1 MSDSPE
7 KDGTVTDNPVAG
19 SPVAG
24 SPLVDSPLVD
34 NKVEG
39 STAPG
44 FEPVAEEFG
53 RLLAQERDARG
64 QFCAYLRGQRVVDL
78 WGGDGVA
85 PDDLQGVFSSSKGVS
100 ATCIALLVQRG
111 ALDLDAPVSRYWPE
125 FAGGGKGD
133 VAVRVALSHQAGI
146 PGVEPQLTL
155 EEIIDHDAV
164 AARLAAQV
172 PHWRPGKAH
181 GYHGLTIG
189 TIMDE
194 LVRRITGIPIAE
206 FFRKEVGDPRGI
218 DFYLRTPEDVDHR
231 VRMLLPADPTR
242 EQQKQ
247 LAGQPL
253 APDSLGGMTFSLA
266 AGAPARTEPL
276 PNIRA
281 VRASGQAAAA
291 GVGSAR
297 GLARLYA
304 MCIGEVD
311 GFARL
316 LTDATIAQVTQVQT
330 VGEDLVLRVATRYG
344 VVFQKADDRLTYGSH
359 QAFGHDGA
367 GGSIGIA
374 DPWHGI
380 SYAWIPRR
388 MSFPGGADGRGLGLA
403 KTVRECAATL

>member
-7 KDGTVTDNPVAG
+7 KDGTVTDSPVVG

-24 SPLVDSPLVD
+24 GE
-34 NKVEG
+34 VEG
-39 STAPG
+39 GTVPG

-53 RLLAQERDARG
+53 RLLAQERDGRG

-78 WGGDGVA
+78 WGGDGVE
-85 PDDLQGVFSSSKGVS
+85 PDDLQGVFSSTKGVS

-155 EEIIDHDAV
+155 EEVIDHDTV

-194 LVRRITGIPIAE
+194 LVRRITGIRIAE
-206 FFRKEVGDPRGI
+206 FFRKEIGDPRGI
-218 DFYLRTPEDVDHR
+218 DFYLRTPEDVDPR
-231 VRMLLPADPTR
+231 VRMLLPVDPTP
-242 EQQKQ
+242 EQR
-247 LAGQPL
+247 LLSGQPL
-253 APDSLGGMTFSLA
+253 APDSLGGMTFNLA
-266 AGAPARTEPL
+266 AGARTEAL

-304 MCIGEVD
+304 MCFGEVD

-316 LTDATIAQVTQVQT
+316 LTDATIAQVTQIQT
-330 VGEDLVLRVATRYG
+330 VGEDLVLRVTTRYG
-344 VVFQKADDRLTYGSH
+344 VVFQKGDDRLTYGSH

-403 KTVRECAATL
+403 RIVRECAAAG

>member
-7 KDGTVTDNPVAG
+7 KDGTVTDSPVVG

-24 SPLVDSPLVD
+24 G
-34 NKVEG
+34 KVEG

-78 WGGDGVA
+78 WSGDEVE
-85 PDDLQGVFSSSKGVS
+85 PDDLQGVFSSTKGVS

-111 ALDLDAPVSRYWPE
+111 ALDLDAPVSRYWPG

-155 EEIIDHDAV
+155 EEVIDHDTV

-206 FFRKEVGDPRGI
+206 FFRKEIGDPRGI
-218 DFYLRTPEDVDHR
+218 DFYLRTPEDVDPR
-231 VRMLLPADPTR
+231 VRMLLPVDPTP
-242 EQQKQ
+242 EQR
-247 LAGQPL
+247 LLSGQPL
-253 APDSLGGMTFSLA
+253 APDSLGGMTFNLA
-266 AGAPARTEPL
+266 AGARTEPL

-304 MCIGEVD
+304 MCFGEVD

-316 LTDATIAQVTQVQT
+316 LTDATIAQVTQIQT
-330 VGEDLVLRVATRYG
+330 VGEDLVLRVTTRYG
-344 VVFQKADDRLTYGSH
+344 VVFQKGDDRLTYGSH

-403 KTVRECAATL
+403 RIVRECAAAG